1 MYRLAVTSAVRPLRL
16 LVGLPVLRL
25 SGRLDSRESGKR
37 VGRMAFLSDDLSAC
51 KGNGIFPSLYRFSRW
66 WQLVAASG
74 REWLHSR
81 MLPRSLSPS
90 DQPICLSVC
99 LSPGCPTGWP
109 SGNPA
114 GGSVR
119 RFAHRTASRSAD
131 LPACKV
137 KGIFPYPYRFRFWW
151 QLVAASGREWL
162 RSPHVFNGLNAL
174 PLHPG
179 SVLLLGSK
187 KVSGDRCL
195 AVSVTTGL
203 SPIRSPRI
211 FVSSKT
217 QQGMFRVTRNLAG
230 YSRKPCP

>member
-114 GGSVR
+114 GGSVG

-174 PLHPG
+174 PLHP
-179 SVLLLGSK
+179 
-187 KVSGDRCL
+187 SGR
-195 AVSVTTGL
+195 AK
-203 SPIRSPRI
+203 R
-211 FVSSKT
+211 K
-217 QQGMFRVTRNLAG
+217 RVPQAPAPSFFWAAKRYRATDALQCR
-230 YSRKPCP
+230 

>member
-1 MYRLAVTSAVRPLRL
+1 M
-16 LVGLPVLRL
+16 L
-25 SGRLDSRESGKR
+25 SGRCTALPSRPLSVRYACLSVCLSSGCPADWTAGNPASGS
-37 VGRMAFLSDDLSAC
+37 VGWLSCQTAGWSDDLSAC
-51 KGNGIFPSLYRFSRW
+51 KGNGIFPSPYRFSRW
-66 WQLVAASG
+66 WQLVAANG

-114 GGSVR
+114 GGSVG

-174 PLHPG
+174 PLHP
-179 SVLLLGSK
+179 
-187 KVSGDRCL
+187 SGR
-195 AVSVTTGL
+195 AK
-203 SPIRSPRI
+203 R
-211 FVSSKT
+211 K
-217 QQGMFRVTRNLAG
+217 RVPQAPAPSFFWAAKRYRATDALQCR
-230 YSRKPCP
+230 